1 MRKSR
6 LPDGAIFNAWVR
18 DGCPAYPA
26 GFWPADWEASAQK
39 EIAKRSG
46 GAAPAKVKVTK
57 KAAAQPAAQP
67 AGRPANPL
75 AGIEGFKLSSLKKVE
90 KKEEAPKQSLPAS
103 NPLAAING
111 FDMSK
116 LKKVSKSEEE
126 RKPAPAPSRPMN
138 PLDELKNF
146 NKANLRSAKAPVHR
160 TEADKEATRKSQAA
174 GGGFQA
180 ALGNALDQIR
190 SAVASDSEDDD
201 DDWNDDD
208 DWAM

>member
-26 GFWPADWEASAQK
+26 GFWSADWEDSAQK
-39 EIAKRSG
+39 ELAKRSG
-46 GAAPAKVKVTK
+46 GAAPAKIKITK
-57 KAAAQPAAQP
+57 QAAKKPAAST
-67 AGRPANPL
+67 GMPANPL

-90 KKEEAPKQSLPAS
+90 KSEEAPKQTLPAS

-111 FDMSK
+111 FDRSA
-116 LKKVSKSEEE
+116 LKKVSRDEGE

-146 NKANLRSAKAPVHR
+146 NRAKLRSVNEPVKR
-160 TEADKEATRKSQAA
+160 SEADKEAARKSNA
-174 GGGFQA
+174 GGFQA

-201 DDWNDDD
+201 DDDWNDDD